1 MSLVQRARLQCCG
14 KTPRAL
20 GLGNEGL
27 YFSPLFLFA
36 QAKQRSAPRR
46 AARPPRPRLKIKTSI
61 SVPSSPDFISFSRP
75 RPPAVP
81 LSVATAKIYIRIFGP
96 RDRVHCLKVVI
107 RRARACEHNTGSL
120 VLNRID
126 LYLLMIILISG
137 AQIPRFNYSSLQC
150 DVARVTTRQKLTSLF
165 QSPIATGPKSSKAP
179 NVFPYPFPLPI
190 APHEGGDRGRGAL
203 LRRHRPRRPRV
214 MKSVRT

>member
-46 AARPPRPRLKIKTSI
+46 AARLGRRLKIKTSI

-150 DVARVTTRQKLTSLF
+150 DVARVTTRQKLASLF
-165 QSPIATGPKSSKAP
+165 SRRSRQGQIARKHKMS
-179 NVFPYPFPLPI
+179 FCIHFPFPS
-190 APHEGGDRGRGAL
+190 PHTKAGTAGAGL
-203 LRRHRPRRPRV
+203 YFAVTVHGV
-214 MKSVRT
+214 HA